1 MPTNT
6 RIRVGW
12 QASVGLTG
20 DVLAALPVPLA
31 FPLLIAIY
39 YGESPL
45 PFLAD
50 RGLARARGGV
60 PAGAGPVGG
69 PRAA

>member
-45 PFLAD
+45 PFLAAIAVS
-50 RGLARARGGV
+50 LALGRRSG
-60 PAGAGPVGG
+60 GAGPVGG